1 MRSDISPTDQLI
13 MCRNKPHLEGQNPTS
28 NNSIIQTTEGV
39 PPDLATYPT
48 SSSENSPTSNDD
60 NEIIEFG
67 PIKVKPRK
75 KPAPTLATGRR
86 SKYEMLSPEEEHKR
100 DVRRARNRAAAER
113 VRINRLNVEQELH
126 GQINALEDREHKL
139 LAHVQM
145 LRNQKLTLETRLQ
158 THGNLCSS
166 ILVSNPQNDLMPTFI
181 SNNTSTLQPIEQV
194 NFDELFSDSSSSV
207 QNQQNNYTNLPD
219 DDFDE
224 YFMHS

>member
-1 MRSDISPTDQLI
+1 M
-13 MCRNKPHLEGQNPTS
+13 NKSHVEGQDPTS
-28 NNSIIQTTEGV
+28 NSSIIKTEDF
-39 PPDLATYPT
+39 PPEVSYSI

-60 NEIIEFG
+60 NDIIEFG

-113 VRINRLNVEQELH
+113 VRINRLNVEQELQ
-126 GQINALEDREHKL
+126 GQINVLEDHEHKL
-139 LAHVQM
+139 RTHVQM
-145 LRNQKLTLETRLQ
+145 LQNQKVQLEARLH
-158 THGNLCSS
+158 THGKICSTMS
-166 ILVSNPQNDLMPTFI
+166 VSNQPQNDLMSPFI
-181 SNNTSTLQPIEQV
+181 SNTPSSFQPIEQIS
-194 NFDELFSDSSSSV
+194 FDELLAESSSSV

-224 YFMHS
+224 YFMNT